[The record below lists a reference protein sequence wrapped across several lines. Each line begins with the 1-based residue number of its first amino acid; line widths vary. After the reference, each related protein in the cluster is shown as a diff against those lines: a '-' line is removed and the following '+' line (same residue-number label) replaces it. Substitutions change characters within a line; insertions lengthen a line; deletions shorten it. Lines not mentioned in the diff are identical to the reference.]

1 MNPIQTVIDLQEVDG
16 RIREL
21 EREAKDLPRRK
32 ALESARLKGVSASLE
47 VARNQLAAAQQR
59 IQESEQEAS
68 AAKDR
73 VRELKILQA
82 SASSNKE
89 FQQLAMAIEGLE
101 HEADEAEA
109 RAYAM
114 MDELP
119 RLERAGKEAEEKM
132 SGETGGVD
140 DFCKELDERLAAVK
154 EELAQLAV
162 ERTEK
167 AKLVNPRTLLYY
179 ERLRAKR
186 WPVAVPLNADSVCEG
201 CHLVVPP
208 STEQMVEHKMELVAC
223 TNCGRMLYR
232 DL

>member
-32 ALESARLKGVSASLE
+32 AQESARLKGVNASLE
-47 VARNQLAAAQQR
+47 VARNQLAAMQQR
-59 IQESEQEAS
+59 IGEAEEESNG
-68 AAKDR
+68 AKER
-73 VRELKILQA
+73 IRELKTLQA

-89 FQQLAMAIEGLE
+89 FQQLAVAIEGLE
-101 HEADEAEA
+101 READEAEA
-109 RAYAM
+109 RCYAM

-119 RLERAGKEAEEKM
+119 RLERAVKEAEEKV
-132 SGETGGVD
+132 SGETGGVN
-140 DFCKELDERLAAVK
+140 DFCGELDARLAEVRA
-154 EELAQLAV
+154 ELDRLAV
-162 ERTEK
+162 ERSEK

-179 ERLRAKR
+179 ERLRTKR
-186 WPVAVPLNADSVCEG
+186 WPVAVPLNPDSVCEG

>member
-1 MNPIQTVIDLQEVDG
+1 MNPIQTVLDLQEVDG

-32 ALESARLKGVSASLE
+32 AQESARLKGVTASLE
-47 VARNQLAAAQQR
+47 VAKNQLQAAQQR
-59 IQESEQEAS
+59 VSESEAEAK

-89 FQQLAMAIEGLE
+89 FQQLAIAIEGLE
-101 HEADEAEA
+101 READEADA
-109 RAYAM
+109 RGYAM

-119 RLERAGKEAEEKM
+119 KLERAVKEAEEKA
-132 SGETGGVD
+132 SGESGGVS
-140 DFCKELDERLAAVK
+140 DFCAELDSRLAEVK
-154 EELAQLAV
+154 EELDRLAA
-162 ERTEK
+162 ERAEK

-179 ERLRAKR
+179 ERLRTKR
-186 WPVAVPLNADSVCEG
+186 WPVAVLLNADSVCEG
-201 CHLVVPP
+201 CHLKVPP

>member
-1 MNPIQTVIDLQEVDG
+1 MNPIQSVIDLQEKDG

-32 ALESARLKGVSASLE
+32 AQESARLKGVNASLE
-47 VARNQLAAAQQR
+47 VAKNQLAAAQQR
-59 IQESEQEAS
+59 VAESEAEAA

-89 FQQLAMAIEGLE
+89 FQQLTIAIEGLE
-101 HEADEAEA
+101 HEADEADA
-109 RAYAM
+109 RSYAM
-114 MDELP
+114 LEEIP
-119 RLERAGKEAEEKM
+119 RLERAVKDAEAKA
-132 SGETGGVD
+132 SGESGGVN
-140 DFCKELDERLAAVK
+140 DFCAEIDARLANVKSELDR
-154 EELAQLAV
+154 LAV
-162 ERTEK
+162 ERAEL
-167 AKLVNPRTLLYY
+167 AKKVNPRTLLYY
-179 ERLRAKR
+179 ERLRTKR
-186 WPVAVPLNADSVCEG
+186 WPVAVLLNSDSVCEG

>member
-1 MNPIQTVIDLQEVDG
+1 MNPIQSVIDLQEVDG

-32 ALESARLKGVSASLE
+32 AQESARLKAVNASLE
-47 VARNQLAAAQQR
+47 VAKNQLAVAQQR
-59 IQESEQEAS
+59 VAESEAEAT

-73 VRELKILQA
+73 IRELKILQA

-89 FQQLAMAIEGLE
+89 FQQLAIAIEGLE
-101 HEADEAEA
+101 HEAEEADA
-109 RAYAM
+109 RGYAM
-114 MDELP
+114 MDDLP
-119 RLERAGKEAEEKM
+119 RLERAVKEAEEKA
-132 SGETGGVD
+132 SGESGGVN
-140 DFCKELDERLAAVK
+140 DFCAELDARLAEVK
-154 EELAQLAV
+154 AELDQLAV
-162 ERTEK
+162 ERAEK
-167 AKLVNPRTLLYY
+167 SELVNPRTLLYY
-179 ERLRAKR
+179 ERLRTKR
-186 WPVAVPLNADSVCEG
+186 WPVAVPLNSDSVCEG